1 MVKIALQELLPWL
14 GDYRIA
20 GELGWVG
27 GETRGL
33 RHLMVQRV
41 ISG

>member
-1 MVKIALQELLPWL
+1 MVKIALAALLPWL
-14 GDYRIA
+14 GDYRIS

-33 RHLMVQRV
+33 RHLLVHRV
-41 ISG
+41 NHA

>member
-1 MVKIALQELLPWL
+1 MVKIALSELLPWL
-14 GDYRIA
+14 GEYRIS

-27 GETRGL
+27 GETRGI

-41 ISG
+41 IAA